1 MKFERVTTETKE
13 IIIPKDDFIP
23 FRTWYD
29 ALDNTEKRKFRN
41 ELLRVSGMQFP
52 TFYSKLRRNSFS
64 PLEMEAMCKI
74 IFSIIVE
81 KIHIPPVVEVKG
93 GKIEI
98 CYTANH
104 RPSDL

>member
-23 FRTWYD
+23 FRAWYD
-29 ALDNTEKRKFRN
+29 ALDNTEKRRFRD
-41 ELLRVSGMQFP
+41 ELIRVSGMQFP

-64 PLEMEAMCKI
+64 PLEMKAMSEI
-74 IFSIIVE
+74 INSIAGLQF
-81 KIHIPPVVEVKG
+81 PPVVEFKEGEVR
-93 GKIEI
+93 I

>member
-64 PLEMEAMCKI
+64 PLEMESMCKI
-74 IFSIIVE
+74 IFYIIIE
-81 KIHIPPVVEVKG
+81 NIHITPVVEVKV
-93 GKIEI
+93 
-98 CYTANH
+98 
-104 RPSDL
+104 